1 MNRLVTRLIL
11 SHLLVALVGASV
23 TFLVVRQLAPALFD
37 ESLRVGA
44 QMGGR
49 QGQMDAATSGEPRT
63 QVGDAVNRSLLVG
76 ALVGL
81 AVAAAFGVIASKRL
95 LRPISA
101 IRAAARRLATGRYDA
116 VVPVP
121 QEREL
126 AELAGDV
133 NTLAGALATTETR
146 RTRLVAEVAHEMRT
160 PLTVVHANLEGMID
174 GVVPTSAEQLGS
186 VEAEVSRLGRLVDD
200 LSALSRVSEGAAS
213 LELVTVDLGAVVR
226 AASARLEP
234 QARDADLELGIRT
247 AEEGASTAEPLLVRA
262 DPDRLAQVVTN
273 LVGNAIRATPAGGRV
288 TVRLRREGLLAVA
301 EVADTGVGID
311 GADLERVFERFVRL
325 EDPAAVTGA
334 GHARGSGIGLTIARA
349 LVEAQ
354 GGTLDATSAGAGRGA
369 TFTMRLPLQR

>member
-1 MNRLVTRLIL
+1 MTRLVL

-23 TFLVVRQLAPALFD
+23 TFLVVRQLAPAIFD
-37 ESLRVGA
+37 ESLRLGA

-49 QGQMDAATSGEPRT
+49 QGQMDPATTGDLRA
-63 QVGDAVNRSLLVG
+63 QVGDAVNRALLVG

-81 AVAAAFGVIASKRL
+81 VVATAFGVIASRRL
-95 LRPISA
+95 LRPIGA

-121 QEREL
+121 VEREL

-146 RTRLVAEVAHEMRT
+146 RTRLMAEVAHEMRT

-213 LELVTVDLGAVVR
+213 LELQTVDLAVVLR
-226 AASARLEP
+226 SAASRLEP
-234 QARDADLELGIRT
+234 QADDAGLTLGVEPR
-247 AEEGASTAEPLLVRA
+247 EEVASTDDPLLVRA

-273 LVGNAIRATPAGGRV
+273 LVGNAIRATPEGGSV
-288 TVRLRREGLLAVA
+288 TVRLRREGLQAVA

-311 GADLERVFERFVRL
+311 EADLERVFERFVRL
-325 EDPAAVTGA
+325 GDPTSVPGA
-334 GHARGSGIGLTIARA
+334 GRARGSGIGLTIARA

-354 GGTLDATSAGAGRGA
+354 GGTLEATSAGSGRGA